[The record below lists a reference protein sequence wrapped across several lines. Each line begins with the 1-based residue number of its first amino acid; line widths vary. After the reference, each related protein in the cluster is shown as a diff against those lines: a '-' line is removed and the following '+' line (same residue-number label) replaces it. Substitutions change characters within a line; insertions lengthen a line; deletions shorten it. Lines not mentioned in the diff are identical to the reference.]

1 MNKIKLYL
9 IEYPVAYI
17 QDTYHKIRK
26 YILNKLRDR
35 IYNYDIN
42 KVLSPKVKDIY
53 DCCYD
58 ISSADLRIGVFCPAL
73 IVSKILEKHFG
84 VYGYYLLNIHGIDV
98 DTQLKEKIIVT
109 IKLYRPGLLIGKAGK
124 DIDTVQQMLCDY
136 FNKKVRIDIVEVRQ
150 DVNKV
155 ETFYW

>member
-1 MNKIKLYL
+1 MNKFRLYL
-9 IEYPVAYI
+9 VEYPVAYFKDI
-17 QDTYHKIRK
+17 CHKTRE
-26 YILNKLRDR
+26 YILNKFREW
-35 IYNYDIN
+35 IYRYEFN

-58 ISSADLRIGVFCPAL
+58 VSSADLRIGVFCPAL
-73 IVSKILEKHFG
+73 VVSKILEKHFG
-84 VYGYYLLNIHGIDV
+84 FYGYYLLNIHGIDV
-98 DTQLKEKIIVT
+98 DTQQNEIVVT

-124 DIDTVQQMLCDY
+124 DIDTIKQMLWNY
-136 FNKKVRIDIVEVRQ
+136 FNKKVRIDIVEVKT

>member
-1 MNKIKLYL
+1 
-9 IEYPVAYI
+9 
-17 QDTYHKIRK
+17 
-26 YILNKLRDR
+26 LRER

-42 KVLSPKVKDIY
+42 EVLSPKVKDIY

-73 IVSKILEKHFG
+73 VVSKILEKHFG

-98 DTQLKEKIIVT
+98 DTQQNEKIVVT

-124 DIDTVQQMLCDY
+124 DIDTIQQMLWNY
-136 FNKKVRIDIVEVRQ
+136 FNKKVRIDIVEVKQ
-150 DVNKV
+150 DVNSRNLLLV
-155 ETFYW
+155 RT

>member
-1 MNKIKLYL
+1 MNKFRLYL
-9 IEYPVAYI
+9 VEYPVAYFK
-17 QDTYHKIRK
+17 DTCHKIRE
-26 YILNKLRDR
+26 YILNKFREW
-35 IYNYDIN
+35 IYRYEFN

-58 ISSADLRIGVFCPAL
+58 TSSADLRIGVFCPAL
-73 IVSKILEKHFG
+73 VVSKILEKHFG
-84 VYGYYLLNIHGIDV
+84 FYGYYLLNIHGIDV
-98 DTQLKEKIIVT
+98 DTQQNEIVVT

-124 DIDTVQQMLCDY
+124 DIDTIKQMLWNY
-136 FNKKVRIDIVEVRQ
+136 FNKKVRIDIVEVKT